1 MIDAQLQKLLICP
14 KCHGELYFGDPKGSL
29 QKAGLLSAIEPNQG
43 EGAIHCRV
51 CGAQYAVADRIPV
64 MFSGATN
71 DGFGHDLYRAQLR
84 GNFFERVFHNNRI
97 NTLLRL
103 ITDELQIAPGTRML
117 DVGCNTGPMLIPLR
131 QQGYDVTGVD
141 ISTEDVQQA
150 ECYLQEHNLSPGGL
164 SVADGTCLPFRDQS
178 FDLVL
183 LIDIL
188 EHTEHPQKIVS
199 EAKRLLVPGGIVVA
213 TVPWAFHPYVRYT
226 WLRKLLSSR
235 KTIDEHPDAPFK
247 LEMLQSLFS
256 SEFEPLCFR
265 LVFHWVCILGIY
277 RLQVAEFAPHVSSMQ
292 ARSEES
298 ILT

>member
-1 MIDAQLQKLLICP
+1 M
-14 KCHGELYFGDPKGSL
+14 
-29 QKAGLLSAIEPNQG
+29 
-43 EGAIHCRV
+43 
-51 CGAQYAVADRIPV
+51 
-64 MFSGATN
+64 
-71 DGFGHDLYRAQLR
+71 
-84 GNFFERVFHNNRI
+84 
-97 NTLLRL
+97 
-103 ITDELQIAPGTRML
+103 
-117 DVGCNTGPMLIPLR
+117 
-131 QQGYDVTGVD
+131 
-141 ISTEDVQQA
+141 
-150 ECYLQEHNLSPGGL
+150 
-164 SVADGTCLPFRDQS
+164 
-178 FDLVL
+178 L

-199 EAKRLLVPGGIVVA
+199 EAKRLLVPGGIAVA